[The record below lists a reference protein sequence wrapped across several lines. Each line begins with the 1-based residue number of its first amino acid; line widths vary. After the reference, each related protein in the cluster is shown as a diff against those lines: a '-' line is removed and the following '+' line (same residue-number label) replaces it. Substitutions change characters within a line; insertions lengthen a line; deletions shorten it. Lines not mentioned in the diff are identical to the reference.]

1 MKNKKNIKLKK
12 MFTISIGCFFVLL
25 SLLFFFPCLKL
36 FYYSYHSQQ
45 WHKVKCDILFCKV
58 MTEYESSGKG
68 GMAKSYSL
76 DLNYKYIYN
85 DKEYVGNRYGFSH
98 KTGFYNQIEKINEDV
113 LIGCY
118 KDCYVNPNNPRETV
132 LNRNIEWFWF
142 FTPMIIAIFF
152 LFAGG
157 ILLVL

>member
-85 DKEYVGNRYGFSH
+85 IGNILNIQLYVKNITIFSKVH
-98 KTGFYNQIEKINEDV
+98 LCCK
-113 LIGCY
+113 
-118 KDCYVNPNNPRETV
+118 
-132 LNRNIEWFWF
+132 
-142 FTPMIIAIFF
+142 
-152 LFAGG
+152 
-157 ILLVL
+157 